1 MTDFFVFHKMFSF
14 CCFSTLYNSSKD
26 ETCISKIKLFSTFY
40 YFCVDKREQM
50 IYNKVNL
57 KKGKNTMT
65 VNLLRIKAERVAN
78 GLTQEELAKKLG
90 WACSQY
96 AKRENGFVS
105 FSADELMAVV
115 KILGFSPSEIGIFF
129 SQSVPDMEQE

>member
-1 MTDFFVFHKMFSF
+1 
-14 CCFSTLYNSSKD
+14 
-26 ETCISKIKLFSTFY
+26 
-40 YFCVDKREQM
+40 
-50 IYNKVNL
+50 
-57 KKGKNTMT
+57 MT
-65 VNLLRIKAERVAN
+65 VNLLRVKAERVAN

-90 WACSQY
+90 LARSQY

-115 KILGFSPSEIGIFF
+115 EILGFSPSELGIFF

>member
-1 MTDFFVFHKMFSF
+1 M
-14 CCFSTLYNSSKD
+14 
-26 ETCISKIKLFSTFY
+26 KLFSIFY
-40 YFCVDKREQM
+40 YFYVDKQEQM
-50 IYNKVNL
+50 IYNKINL

-90 WACSQY
+90 WARSQY

-129 SQSVPDMEQE
+129 SQSAPDKQQNQETV

>member
-1 MTDFFVFHKMFSF
+1 
-14 CCFSTLYNSSKD
+14 
-26 ETCISKIKLFSTFY
+26 
-40 YFCVDKREQM
+40 
-50 IYNKVNL
+50 
-57 KKGKNTMT
+57 MT

-90 WACSQY
+90 WARSQY

-115 KILGFSPSEIGIFF
+115 EILGITAVEIGILS
-129 SQSVPDMEQE
+129 SQSVPDKQQNKESV